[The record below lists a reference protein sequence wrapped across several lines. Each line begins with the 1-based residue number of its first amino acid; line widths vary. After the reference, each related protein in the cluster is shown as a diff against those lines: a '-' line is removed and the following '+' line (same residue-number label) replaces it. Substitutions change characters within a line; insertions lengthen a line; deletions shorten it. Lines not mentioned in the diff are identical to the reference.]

1 MEDQV
6 EDIALWDTYNILLF
20 ISCTFRQYIIRECFC
35 MLYTV
40 YMRARVVR
48 LSKCVSTS
56 SARICDCQR
65 FTDQCEISHT
75 VNRKRSVSPLVMKMN
90 VVMLMICGSCSALHS
105 RLYLSSF
112 PIFQELRTRWPH
124 TRVTTAVWLS
134 RRWVNVL

>member
-1 MEDQV
+1 MEDLV

-20 ISCTFRQYIIRECFC
+20 ISCTFQQYIIRECIC
-35 MLYTV
+35 ILYSV
-40 YMRARVVR
+40 NMRVRVVC

-65 FTDQCEISHT
+65 FTHQCEISHT
-75 VNRKRSVSPLVMKMN
+75 VSRRRSVSPL
-90 VVMLMICGSCSALHS
+90 VMLMICGSCSALHS

-112 PIFQELRTRWPH
+112 FPILQVLRTRWPH